1 MGMKM
6 IPSTILLLTLLVNL
20 QVTCSEENISLVG
33 ITIDRLEH
41 LFNELKE
48 DHANQAKLIAQIQ
61 SENKILTKD
70 SIEMKKTIFELAEE
84 YNAQRKLNRQLA

>member
-1 MGMKM
+1 MKM
-6 IPSTILLLTLLVNL
+6 IPSIILLLIVNL
-20 QVTCSEENISLVG
+20 QVTCSEENVSLVG
-33 ITIDRLEH
+33 ITIDWLEH

-70 SIEMKKTIFELAEE
+70 SIEMKKTIFELAE
-84 YNAQRKLNRQLA
+84 